1 MDYKQEIRERAGYI
15 LIICSGRLN
24 KVEEFRVLAKN
35 HYDEI
40 TRRKF
45 RKALVDMRE
54 LYFPMGLLEHI
65 DLINFSLSGND
76 FPEMRKIQIALVLN
90 KNFKETGDFWE
101 TFSVNRGF
109 FFRAFFSREEA
120 VKWIEE

>member
-65 DLINFSLSGND
+65 GRRSS
-76 FPEMRKIQIALVLN
+76 
-90 KNFKETGDFWE
+90 
-101 TFSVNRGF
+101 
-109 FFRAFFSREEA
+109 
-120 VKWIEE
+120 